1 MVEAGQ
7 RAVMLF
13 VIQRTDCNLFAAC
26 AALDP
31 AYAKGLTGAAEA
43 GVEVLAYRTKITTAG
58 VTLADRI
65 AWLDAAD

>member
-43 GVEVLAYRTKITTAG
+43 GVEVLAYRTTITTTA
-58 VTLADRI
+58 VALTDRVP
-65 AWLDAAD
+65 WRDAAD